1 MRGNLCGFL
10 FQFLNGDQ
18 HRSPAHCCGAT
29 AERADAVLHNRS
41 VAVNDGNVIEIHT
54 KLIGRD
60 LGKRSL
66 LALAMRRCAG
76 HDRNFAGRLD
86 THGRAFPTARRHCL
100 RWTKG
105 ANFDVAGHADAD

>member
-1 MRGNLCGFL
+1 MRGNLRGFF
-10 FQFLNGDQ
+10 FQLLNGDQ
-18 HRSPAHCCGAT
+18 HRSPAYRRGAT
-29 AERADAVLHNRS
+29 AKCADAVLHNRG

-60 LGKRSL
+60 LCKRSL

-86 THGRAFPTARRHCL
+86 THGRAFPTAGRHCL
-100 RWTKG
+100 RWTKR
-105 ANFDVAGHADAD
+105 ANFDVTGHADAD